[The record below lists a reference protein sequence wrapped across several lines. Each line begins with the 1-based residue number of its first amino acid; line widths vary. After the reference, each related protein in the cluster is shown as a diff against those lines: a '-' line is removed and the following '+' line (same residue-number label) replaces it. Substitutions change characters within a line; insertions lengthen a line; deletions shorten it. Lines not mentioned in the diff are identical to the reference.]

1 MDETKKLTALKAL
14 PVATGAAT
22 LASAFPS
29 FAADAGGAAGA
40 TTAADWSAVITA
52 LTGQISVGTIVA
64 ALATFV
70 TAGIGIVFM
79 WWGVR
84 KGIRSLMSAFRKGRM
99 SV

>member
-29 FAADAGGAAGA
+29 FAADTGA
-40 TTAADWSAVITA
+40 TTAADWSSVITA
-52 LTGQISVGTIVA
+52 LTGQISVSTIVA

-84 KGIRSLMSAFRKGRM
+84 KGVRSLMSAFRKGRM

>member
-14 PVATGAAT
+14 PVATGLAT
-22 LASAFPS
+22 LAASTPAFAEGPT
-29 FAADAGGAAGA
+29 A
-40 TTAADWSAVITA
+40 TAVTATDWSAVITA
-52 LTGQISVGTIVA
+52 LTGQISVSTIVA

-84 KGIRSLMSAFRKGRM
+84 KGVRSLMSAFRKGKM

>member
-14 PVATGAAT
+14 PVVTGAVT

-29 FAADAGGAAGA
+29 FAADAAGA

-52 LTGQISVGTIVA
+52 LTGQISVSTIVA

-84 KGIRSLMSAFRKGRM
+84 KGVRSLMSAFRNGRM

>member
-14 PVATGAAT
+14 PVVTGAAT
-22 LASAFPS
+22 LASVFPAF
-29 FAADAGGAAGA
+29 ADSTGT

-52 LTGQISVGTIVA
+52 LTGQISVSTIVA

>member
-1 MDETKKLTALKAL
+1 MDETKKFTALKAL
-14 PVATGAAT
+14 PVVTGAAT
-22 LASAFPS
+22 LVSAFPS
-29 FAADAGGAAGA
+29 FADSGTA

-52 LTGQISVGTIVA
+52 LTGQISVSTIVA

>member
-14 PVATGAAT
+14 PAATGVAT

-29 FAADAGGAAGA
+29 FAAEGV

-52 LTGQISVGTIVA
+52 LTGQISVSTIVA

-84 KGIRSLMSAFRKGRM
+84 KGVRSLMSAFRKGRM

>member
-14 PVATGAAT
+14 PIVTGAAT

-29 FAADAGGAAGA
+29 FAADGGV

-52 LTGQISVGTIVA
+52 LTGQISVSTIVA

-84 KGIRSLMSAFRKGRM
+84 KGVRSLMSAFRKGRM

>member
-1 MDETKKLTALKAL
+1 MDETKKLTALKTL
-14 PVATGAAT
+14 PVVTGAAT
-22 LASAFPS
+22 LVSAFPS
-29 FAADAGGAAGA
+29 FAADPTTSA

-52 LTGQISVGTIVA
+52 LTGQISVSTIVA

>member
-14 PVATGAAT
+14 PVVTGAAT

-29 FAADAGGAAGA
+29 FAADAAGAAGA

-52 LTGQISVGTIVA
+52 LTGQISVSTIVA

-84 KGIRSLMSAFRKGRM
+84 KGVRSLMSAFRKGRM